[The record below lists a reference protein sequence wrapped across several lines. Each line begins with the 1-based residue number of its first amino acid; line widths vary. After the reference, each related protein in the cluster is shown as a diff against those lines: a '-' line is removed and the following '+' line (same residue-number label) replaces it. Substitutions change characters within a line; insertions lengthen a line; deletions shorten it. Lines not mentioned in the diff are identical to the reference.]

1 MANVT
6 LSIEDDDLKQAR
18 IRALQEGTSLN
29 AVMRAFVKD
38 YVNGKKRYQQ
48 VTQRL
53 LERAERS
60 GFQSSDEPVSRESL
74 YER

>member
-1 MANVT
+1 MVNVT

-38 YVNGKKRYQQ
+38 YVHGKQRYQQ

-53 LERAERS
+53 LERAETS
-60 GFQSSDEPVSRESL
+60 GFQSHDESPTRESL